1 MGHSRGR
8 SFGNIRRPQYGNII
22 GFEGDFLQ
30 TQPYGRSP
38 RLQFVHAT
46 PAVLRFQNGIRV
58 RGKLQVISVT
68 GGLLCLPNPL
78 EQGSRVKLMFLT
90 DTGTVLGTA
99 EMLPSISGTQ
109 QPFRFITIDG
119 SHERRL
125 RDVIQSSVDQNRSE
139 HQSIVRDRAW

>member
-1 MGHSRGR
+1 
-8 SFGNIRRPQYGNII
+8 
-22 GFEGDFLQ
+22 
-30 TQPYGRSP
+30 
-38 RLQFVHAT
+38 LQFVHAT

-99 EMLPSISGTQ
+99 EMLASISGTQ
-109 QPFRFITIDG
+109 QPFRFITIDE